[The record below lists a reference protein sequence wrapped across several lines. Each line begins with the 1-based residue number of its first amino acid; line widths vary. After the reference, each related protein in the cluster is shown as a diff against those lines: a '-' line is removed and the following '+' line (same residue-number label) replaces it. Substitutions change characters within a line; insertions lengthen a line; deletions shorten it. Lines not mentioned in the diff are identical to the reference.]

1 MVLKRVD
8 PNAPH
13 NLLKR
18 GLIAF
23 GRTPVGRAYG
33 MELASRADPFLLR
46 HSGGRL
52 RLAFTMPTALLRTTG
67 AKSGVARERPILY
80 FHDGSDVILI
90 ASSFEREKH
99 PSWFHN
105 LKANPGCA
113 LNGDPYVADEVME
126 DAERDRLFGLGVR
139 VYEGYADYKVRTD
152 AIGRRIPIL
161 RLTPTSR

>member
-1 MVLKRVD
+1 MVLTRVD

-23 GRTPVGRAYG
+23 GRTPVGRAYS

-67 AKSGVARERPILY
+67 AKTGA
-80 FHDGSDVILI
+80 
-90 ASSFEREKH
+90 
-99 PSWFHN
+99 
-105 LKANPGCA
+105 
-113 LNGDPYVADEVME
+113 
-126 DAERDRLFGLGVR
+126 VR